1 MGVMRQK
8 EEGERGRGRDEE
20 RKRGGRIN
28 NPPILRYAPPN
39 CQLSTQPPASGQA
52 LNCQLSTANCQLLT
66 VN

>member
-1 MGVMRQK
+1 EMRR
-8 EEGERGRGRDEE
+8 GER
-20 RKRGGRIN
+20 GRIN
-28 NPPILRYAPPN
+28 NPPSLRYAPPN